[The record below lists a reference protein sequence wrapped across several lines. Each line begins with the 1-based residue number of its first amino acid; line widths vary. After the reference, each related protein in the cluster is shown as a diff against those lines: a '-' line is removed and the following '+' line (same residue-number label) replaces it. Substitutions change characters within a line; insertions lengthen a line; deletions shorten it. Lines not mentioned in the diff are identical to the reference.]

1 MKITITDSRV
11 SEKRW
16 EKGDRS
22 GVIRTQEATAE
33 NAYFRQRIRLDLG
46 KEPAYEPGIY
56 ELDLEANVSVGDFGD
71 FKLARKPTP
80 QQGSALFRST
90 VRRRA
95 SRHRSASQI
104 PSLSQLA
111 SSAAGPW
118 VS

>member
-71 FKLARKPTP
+71 FKLARKPTLVRVDKPAQQQP
-80 QQGSALFRST
+80 QQPAK
-90 VRRRA
+90 
-95 SRHRSASQI
+95 
-104 PSLSQLA
+104 
-111 SSAAGPW
+111 AAA
-118 VS
+118 